1 MATAAV
7 MSGNAAN
14 RGFLFRRLHTL
25 SGVIPVG
32 MFLLEH
38 LFTNAT
44 ATVGPGAYNNAVNA
58 IQHIPFLHVVEFIFI
73 FLPLIYHGVYGLYSA
88 YTSGYNALQYTWARN
103 QLFIWQR
110 ITGVITFVFIIY
122 HLWATRFSGQEPNF
136 EFVHNLVSQPANFIF
151 MLVGVIAA
159 TFHFSNGLWSF
170 FVHWGITV
178 GARAQRVSA
187 IVLLTLFVLLAA
199 MGVVSLVA
207 FVQGW

>member
-25 SGVIPVG
+25 SGVVPVG

-58 IQHIPFLHVVEFIFI
+58 IQHIPFLHVVEFVFI

-88 YTSGYNALQYTWARN
+88 YTSGYNSGQYTWARN
-103 QLFIWQR
+103 QLFVWQR

-122 HLWATRFSGQEPNF
+122 HLWETRFSGQQPNF

-151 MLVGVIAA
+151 MLVGVVAA

-199 MGVVSLVA
+199 MGIISLVA
-207 FVQGW
+207 FVQG